1 MGRIDEFLAEKLA
14 ARKTQNA
21 FRELQLPNGLID
33 FCSND
38 YLGLARLNLK
48 NSAASLAAPSWG
60 ATGSR
65 LISGHSQ
72 RAEQLELFLAQ
83 FHQTEAA
90 LLFNSGY
97 QANVGLL
104 SCLSTRHDT
113 IVYDQLIHASLRD
126 GIQLSP
132 AKAFNFAH
140 NDIEDLARKLE
151 RAKGQKI
158 VVIES
163 IYSMDGDEAP
173 IADILSV
180 CEKFEAQLIVDE
192 AHATGVFGPAG
203 EGVVVARGLQDQ
215 VWARIHT
222 FGKAV
227 GAHGAVVVG
236 SQLLKHYLINFSRAF
251 IYTTALPDHLLQRI
265 QLAYEA
271 IRKGNK
277 TRELSKT
284 ITQFRSQLNPEALL
298 HFTDSQS
305 PIQCLILGGNS
316 QTKDFSELLQKAGFD
331 VRAILSPTV
340 ASGKERLRICL
351 HTFNTV
357 EEITALTGLINKNIA
372 VYAEGNLC

>member
-1 MGRIDEFLAEKLA
+1 MERIDEYLAEKLA
-14 ARKTQNA
+14 VRKTQNA
-21 FRELQLPNGLID
+21 FRELQLPPGLID

-38 YLGLARLNLK
+38 YLGLARLDLK
-48 NSAASLAAPSWG
+48 PSTTDLPVTSWG

-65 LISGHSQ
+65 LISGHSEM
-72 RAEQLELFLAQ
+72 AEQLELFLAQ
-83 FHQTEAA
+83 FHQAEAA

-97 QANVGLL
+97 QANLGLL

-140 NDIEDLARKLE
+140 NDIGDLARKLQGAQG
-151 RAKGQKI
+151 RKI

-173 IADILSV
+173 IADILSI
-180 CEKFEAQLIVDE
+180 CEQFDAQLIVDE

-236 SQLLKHYLINFSRAF
+236 SQLLKNYLINFSRAF
-251 IYTTALPDHLLQRI
+251 IYTTALPDHLLQRV
-265 QLAYEA
+265 QLAYQE
-271 IRKGNK
+271 IQKGKK
-277 TRELSKT
+277 TLELVT
-284 ITQFRSQLNPEALL
+284 IINQFRSQLSQESLL

-305 PIQCLILGGNS
+305 SIQCLILGGNS
-316 QTKDFSELLQKAGFD
+316 QTKDFSALLQKAGFD

-357 EEITALTGLINKNIA
+357 EDITVLTGLINKNIS
-372 VYAEGNLC
+372 VYAEGNFC

>member
-1 MGRIDEFLAEKLA
+1 MGRIDEYLAKKLA

-21 FRELQLPNGLID
+21 YRELQLPSGLID

-38 YLGLARLNLK
+38 YLGLARQELK
-48 NSAASLAAPSWG
+48 PSATSLSPTSWG

-65 LISGHSQ
+65 LISGHSLL
-72 RAEQLELFLAQ
+72 AEQLELFLAQ
-83 FHQTEAA
+83 FHHTEAA

-97 QANVGLL
+97 QANLGLL

-140 NDIEDLARKLE
+140 NDIEDLTRKLQ

-180 CEKFEAQLIVDE
+180 CEQYDAQLIVDE

-236 SQLLKHYLINFSRAF
+236 SQLLKDYLINFSRSF
-251 IYTTALPDHLLQRI
+251 IYTTALPDHLLERI
-265 QLAYEA
+265 QQAYGEIQEGEKTHKLAE
-271 IRKGNK
+271 
-277 TRELSKT
+277 T
-284 ITQFRSQLNPEALL
+284 INQFRAQLSPESLL

-316 QTKDFSELLQKAGFD
+316 QTKDFSALLQKAGFD

-351 HTFNTV
+351 HTFNTL
-357 EEITALTGLINKNIA
+357 EEITTLTGLINKNIS
-372 VYAEGNLC
+372 VYAEGNFC

>member
-1 MGRIDEFLAEKLA
+1 MGRIDEYLAKKLA
-14 ARKTQNA
+14 TRKTQNA
-21 FRELQLPNGLID
+21 YRELQLPSGLID

-38 YLGLARLNLK
+38 YLGLARLELK
-48 NSAASLAAPSWG
+48 SSATSLTPTSWG

-72 RAEQLELFLAQ
+72 LAEQLEFFLAQ

-97 QANVGLL
+97 QANLGLL

-140 NDIEDLARKLE
+140 NDIEDLARKLQL
-151 RAKGQKI
+151 AKGQKI

-180 CEKFEAQLIVDE
+180 CEKYDAQLIVDE

-227 GAHGAVVVG
+227 GAHGAVIVG
-236 SQLLKHYLINFSRAF
+236 SQLLKDYLINFSRAF
-251 IYTTALPDHLLQRI
+251 IYTTALPDHLLERVQ
-265 QLAYEA
+265 QAYGE
-271 IRKGNK
+271 ILKREK
-277 TRELSKT
+277 TKKLVEIIDRFKAHLS
-284 ITQFRSQLNPEALL
+284 PESLL

-305 PIQCLILGGNS
+305 PIQSLIVGGNS
-316 QTKDFSELLQKAGFD
+316 QTKDFSTLLRKAGFD

-351 HTFNTV
+351 HTFNTL
-357 EEITALTGLINKNIA
+357 EEITTLTGLINKNIS
-372 VYAEGNLC
+372 VYAEGNFC

>member
-1 MGRIDEFLAEKLA
+1 MGRIDEYLAKKLA

-21 FRELQLPNGLID
+21 YRELQLPSGLID

-38 YLGLARLNLK
+38 YLGLARQELK
-48 NSAASLAAPSWG
+48 PSATSLSPTSWG

-65 LISGHSQ
+65 LISGHSLL
-72 RAEQLELFLAQ
+72 AEQLELFLAQ

-97 QANVGLL
+97 QANLGLL

-140 NDIEDLARKLE
+140 NDIEDLTRKLQ

-180 CEKFEAQLIVDE
+180 CEQYDAQLIVDE

-203 EGVVVARGLQDQ
+203 EGVVVARGLQDK
-215 VWARIHT
+215 VWVRIHT

-236 SQLLKHYLINFSRAF
+236 SQL
-251 IYTTALPDHLLQRI
+251 
-265 QLAYEA
+265 
-271 IRKGNK
+271 
-277 TRELSKT
+277 
-284 ITQFRSQLNPEALL
+284 
-298 HFTDSQS
+298 
-305 PIQCLILGGNS
+305 
-316 QTKDFSELLQKAGFD
+316 
-331 VRAILSPTV
+331 
-340 ASGKERLRICL
+340 
-351 HTFNTV
+351 
-357 EEITALTGLINKNIA
+357 
-372 VYAEGNLC
+372 